1 MVIKV
6 DKSEE
11 FIKSGRKLITEYDSE
26 GLLKRLKKNDDR
38 ELWEMENKKEMLSEQ
53 EWADGLVGK

>member
-11 FIKSGRKLITEYDSE
+11 FIKTGRKLISEYDADSYHE
-26 GLLKRLKKNDDR
+26 RKEEEKPQFLNESNKKQLKKGY
-38 ELWEMENKKEMLSEQ
+38 K
-53 EWADGLVGK
+53 

>member
-38 ELWEMENKKEMLSEQ
+38 ELWEMENKKQMLSEQ
-53 EWADGLVGK
+53 EWADGFCGK